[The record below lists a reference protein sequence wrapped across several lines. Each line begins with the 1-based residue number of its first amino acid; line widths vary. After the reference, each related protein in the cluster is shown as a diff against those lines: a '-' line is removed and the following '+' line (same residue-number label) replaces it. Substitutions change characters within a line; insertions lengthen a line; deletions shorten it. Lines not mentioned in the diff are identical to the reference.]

1 MIVPKYW
8 SESQAKTRANDR
20 QYTIKRFGWS
30 DISEEDAKQ
39 HAQQRLGEA
48 LKTLS
53 EQGDVRRIDHK
64 ISYNGAEG
72 IPIREEVVANHQDV
86 VISRNS
92 YGALCLNTPDVMFA
106 DIDLDSAPSTRL
118 VTWAFIGLA
127 LIGAATA
134 LVAGSWWVLFAAVLV
149 SLLLAST
156 LAGFINN
163 RLINR
168 RGGLEQ
174 EAITRFKQ
182 VSADNPA
189 LHMRIYQ
196 TSMGFRI
203 LFMEQTYEPT
213 SESAAALLKSL
224 GSDRVYMQMCRNQRC
239 FRARVSPKPW
249 RVGIERLR
257 PRPGVW
263 PIKAERLKERQDWIR
278 TYERKAKGYAS
289 CKFMM
294 KLGSD
299 ITDPKTIHV
308 MRLHDDLCKANREY
322 SLA

>member
-8 SESQAKTRANDR
+8 SESQAKTRANNR

-30 DISEEDAKQ
+30 DLSEEDAKQ
-39 HAQQRLGEA
+39 HADQRLDDA

-72 IPIREEVVANHQDV
+72 IPIREEVVSKHQDV

-118 VTWAFIGLA
+118 VTWVFIGLA
-127 LIGAATA
+127 LAGAVVSVVT
-134 LVAGSWWVLFAAVLV
+134 GSWWVLFAA
-149 SLLLAST
+149 LLAS
-156 LAGFINN
+156 LMLSSPIAGFINN
-163 RLINR
+163 QLINR

-174 EAITRFKQ
+174 EAITRFQQ

-213 SESAAALLKSL
+213 SERSAALLKSL

-263 PIKAERLKERQDWIR
+263 PIKAERLKERQDWINA
-278 TYERKAKGYAS
+278 YERKANDYAS

-308 MRLHDDLCKANREY
+308 MALHDDLCKANREY

>member
-8 SESQAKTRANDR
+8 SESQAKTRANNR

-39 HAQQRLGEA
+39 HAGQRLDDA

-72 IPIREEVVANHQDV
+72 IPIREEVVSKHQDV

-118 VTWAFIGLA
+118 VTWVFIGLA
-127 LIGAATA
+127 LIGAAAA
-134 LVAGSWWVLFAAVLV
+134 LIAGSWWVLFAALLV
-149 SLLLAST
+149 SLLFAST

-182 VSADNPA
+182 VCADNPA
-189 LHMRIYQ
+189 LHLRIYQ

-213 SESAAALLKSL
+213 SERSAALLKSL

-263 PIKAERLKERQDWIR
+263 PIKAERLKERQDWINA
-278 TYERKAKGYAS
+278 YERKANDYAS

-308 MRLHDDLCKANREY
+308 MALHDDLCKANREY